1 MDATMVWPENVLMKE
16 VEEEFVALKEEMREE
31 IGNTTIDRASINVS
45 NYYDIRIL
53 TEVNKGIPPKPLFSK
68 AKVHVDVEVR
78 AAAWNVRRLMEKN
91 NLQ

>member
-1 MDATMVWPENVLMKE
+1 MKE
-16 VEEEFVALKEEMREE
+16 VEEEFVALEKEMREEEMREE

-78 AAAWNVRRLMEKN
+78 AAA
-91 NLQ
+91 